1 MKKKSVWQLL
11 IGEWNTKTIVGVAL
25 GAALFGVLM
34 RYGGI
39 TVFTNT
45 NLTTAF
51 IVPVIVGALFGPLPA
66 AIACGVGNVLADFLW
81 GSGYWFD
88 WSIGNAFLGFV
99 VGLLPLYG
107 ADIEKGIFKVKH
119 AVIYVI
125 TAVLGNWLA
134 FGLITPIFTQLLN
147 GGELEVTLLQGYTAV
162 VANSAVLI
170 IAGLPILFALAA
182 RNAAGQNLSKQ

>member
-134 FGLITPIFTQLLN
+134 FGLVTPIFTQLLN

>member
-11 IGEWNTKTIVGVAL
+11 LGEWNTLTIVGVAI

-34 RYGGI
+34 RWGGI
-39 TVFTNT
+39 PIFTNT

-107 ADIEKGIFKVKH
+107 ADIAKGIFKIKH
-119 AVIYVI
+119 AIIYSI
-125 TAVLGNWLA
+125 IAVLGNWLA

-147 GGELEVTLLQGYTAV
+147 GGELEVTLLQGYAAV
-162 VANSAVLI
+162 VANSVVLVVV
-170 IAGLPILFALAA
+170 GLPILFALAA
-182 RNAAGQNLSKQ
+182 RNAAGQNLSKK